1 MHQLP
6 IIRDSEGDLSGD
18 CHKGSGAPVKE
29 LHKVHRTLPS
39 PSSSSNSQDMLQDE
53 AGFPFIDD
61 ETGGFIFDDLRE

>member
-6 IIRDSEGDLSGD
+6 IIRDENADFSGC
-18 CHKGSGAPVKE
+18 CHRGIGAPVKE

-39 PSSSSNSQDMLQDE
+39 PSSSSNSQDVLQDE

-61 ETGGFIFDDLRE
+61 VTGEFIFDDLRD